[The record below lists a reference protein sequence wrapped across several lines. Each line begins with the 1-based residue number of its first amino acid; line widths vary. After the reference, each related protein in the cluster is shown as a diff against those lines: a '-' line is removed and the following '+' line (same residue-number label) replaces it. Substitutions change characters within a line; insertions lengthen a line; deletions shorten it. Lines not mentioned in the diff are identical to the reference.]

1 MGLSSYAKLSYRL
14 FKNKAHDMAAKNKA
28 LDVALEQAQMKLRPE
43 VFMSIAIMNAV
54 IGVVAGLVIAI
65 LLNFFIFPSLAS
77 GENPI
82 VIPSVIGYIL
92 WIFPILFPIAAY
104 AITLN
109 SPQSRLKTRAKE
121 IEKNLPYAVNYMA
134 AMSAANVSPSVIFR
148 GLSRQDIYGEI
159 KNEAAMIARD
169 IDMFGKD
176 LLKALH
182 RAMVRCPSSKFQEFL
197 QGIITTSTS
206 GGSLKVY
213 FMTKGDQFMKE
224 NRVEQLSTMETLGV
238 MAESFVT
245 VVVAAPL
252 FLLVMMSVM
261 AMMGGAGGTSFLYLI
276 VFVMIPVCQF
286 AFIVLLYGM

>member
-1 MGLSSYAKLSYRL
+1 MALSGYAKFGYKL
-14 FKNKAHDMAAKNKA
+14 FKNKARDMAGKNKA
-28 LDVALEQAQMKLRPE
+28 LNVALEQAHINVQPE
-43 VFMSIAIMNAV
+43 VYISIAFMNV
-54 IGVVAGLVIAI
+54 LIGVIVGLVIAI
-65 LLNFFIFPSLAS
+65 LLNLIVFPALAS
-77 GENPI
+77 GANPI
-82 VIPSVIGYIL
+82 EVPAFLGIIL
-92 WIFPILFPIAAY
+92 WILPVILPVAAY
-104 AITLN
+104 GLTLS
-109 SPQSRLKTRAKE
+109 SPHTKLKSRAKE

-134 AMSAANVSPSVIFR
+134 AMSAANVSPTVIFR
-148 GLSRQDIYGEI
+148 GLSRQEIYGEVR
-159 KNEAAMIARD
+159 NEAALIARD

-182 RAMVRCPSSKFQEFL
+182 LAMVRCPSSKFQEFL

-224 NRVEQLSTMETLGV
+224 NRIEQLSTMETLGV

-261 AMMGGAGGTSFLYLI
+261 AMMGGEGGASFLYLI
-276 VFVMIPVCQF
+276 VFIMLPICQF

>member
-1 MGLSSYAKLSYRL
+1 MGSYAKMSYKL
-14 FKNKAHDMAAKNKA
+14 FHNNAQNIAAKNKT
-28 LDVALEQAQMKLRPE
+28 LDISLEQAQIKVRPE
-43 VFMSIAIMNAV
+43 VYISIAIMNAV
-54 IGVVAGLVIAI
+54 VGVIVGLLIAI
-65 LLNFFIFPSLAS
+65 LLNFIIFPALAS
-77 GENPI
+77 GANPI
-82 VIPSVIGYIL
+82 VVPSFIGIIL
-92 WIFPILFPIAAY
+92 WILPVLLPVAAY
-104 AITLN
+104 GLTL
-109 SPQSRLKTRAKE
+109 STPSTRLKARAKD

-134 AMSAANVSPSVIFR
+134 AMSSANVSPTVIFR
-148 GLSRQDIYGEI
+148 GLSRQEIYGEVR
-159 KNEAAMIARD
+159 NEASLIARD
-169 IDMFGKD
+169 VDMFGKD

-252 FLLVMMSVM
+252 FLLIMMSVM

-276 VFVMIPVCQF
+276 VFIMIPICQF

>member
-1 MGLSSYAKLSYRL
+1 
-14 FKNKAHDMAAKNKA
+14 MAAKNKA
-28 LDVALEQAQMKLRPE
+28 LDVSLEQAQMKLRPE
-43 VFMSIAIMNAV
+43 VFISIALMNV
-54 IGVVAGLVIAI
+54 LVGIIVGLVIAI
-65 LLNFFIFPSLAS
+65 LLNLVVFPAMAT
-77 GENPI
+77 GPNPI
-82 VIPSVIGYIL
+82 VVPIAIGILLWALPVI
-92 WIFPILFPIAAY
+92 FPIAAY
-104 AITLN
+104 GLTITQ
-109 SPQSRLKTRAKE
+109 PHSRLKSRAKE
-121 IEKNLPYAVNYMA
+121 IDKNLPYAVNYMA
-134 AMSAANVSPSVIFR
+134 AMSAANVSPTVIFR
-148 GLSRQDIYGEI
+148 GLSRQEIYGEVR
-159 KNEAAMIARD
+159 NEAGMIARD

-252 FLLVMMSVM
+252 FLLIMMSVM
-261 AMMGGAGGTSFLYLI
+261 AMMGGAGGASFLYLI
-276 VFVMIPVCQF
+276 VFIMIPVCQF

>member
-1 MGLSSYAKLSYRL
+1 MALSGYAKLGYKL
-14 FKNKAHDMAAKNKA
+14 FRNKARDMAAKNKA
-28 LDVALEQAQMKLRPE
+28 LNVALEQAHINVQPE
-43 VFMSIAIMNAV
+43 VYISIALLNV
-54 IGVVAGLVIAI
+54 LIGVIVGLVIAI
-65 LLNFFIFPSLAS
+65 LLNLIVFPALAS
-77 GENPI
+77 GPNPI
-82 VIPSVIGYIL
+82 EVPAFIGIIL
-92 WIFPILFPIAAY
+92 WILPVILPIAAY
-104 AITLN
+104 GLTLN
-109 SPQSRLKTRAKE
+109 SPHSKLKSRAKD
-121 IEKNLPYAVNYMA
+121 IDKNLPYAVNYMA
-134 AMSAANVSPSVIFR
+134 AMSAANVTPTVIFR
-148 GLSRQDIYGEI
+148 GLSRQEIYGEVR
-159 KNEAAMIARD
+159 KEAALIARD

-182 RAMVRCPSSKFQEFL
+182 LAMVRCPSSKFQEFL

-224 NRVEQLSTMETLGV
+224 NRIEQLSTMETLGV

-261 AMMGGAGGTSFLYLI
+261 AMMGGEGGAEFLYLI
-276 VFVMIPVCQF
+276 VFIMLPICQF

>member
-1 MGLSSYAKLSYRL
+1 
-14 FKNKAHDMAAKNKA
+14 MAANNKA
-28 LDVALEQAQMKLRPE
+28 LDVALEQAHMKLRPE
-43 VFMSIAIMNAV
+43 VFYSIALMNVVVGV
-54 IGVVAGLVIAI
+54 IVGLLVAIV
-65 LLNFFIFPSLAS
+65 LNFILFPALAN
-77 GENPI
+77 GAKPI
-82 VIPSVIGYIL
+82 VVPEMIGYIL
-92 WIFPILFPIAAY
+92 WILPVIIPIAAFGL
-104 AITLN
+104 TLS
-109 SPQSRLKTRAKE
+109 SPQTRLKGRAKD
-121 IEKNLPYAVNYMA
+121 IDKNLPYAVNYMA
-134 AMSAANVSPSVIFR
+134 AMSAANVSPTVIFR
-148 GLSRQDIYGEI
+148 GLSRQDIYGEV
-159 KNEAAMIARD
+159 KNEAGMIARD

-182 RAMVRCPSSKFQEFL
+182 RAMVRCPSTKFQEFL

-213 FMTKGDQFMKE
+213 FMTKGDQYMKD

-252 FLLVMMSVM
+252 FLLIMMSVM

-276 VFVMIPVCQF
+276 VFLMIPICQF

>member
-1 MGLSSYAKLSYRL
+1 MALSSYGKISYRL
-14 FKNKAHDMAAKNKA
+14 FKNKARDMAAKNKT
-28 LDVALEQAQMKLRPE
+28 LDVALEQAHINVRPE
-43 VFMSIAIMNAV
+43 VYISIAIMNAV
-54 IGVVAGLVIAI
+54 VGLIVGLLIAL
-65 LLNFFIFPSLAS
+65 LLNLIVFPSLAS
-77 GENPI
+77 GPNP
-82 VIPSVIGYIL
+82 VEVPAAIGILL
-92 WIFPILFPIAAY
+92 WILPILLPVGAY
-104 AITLN
+104 ALTLN
-109 SPQSRLKTRAKE
+109 SPHSKLKTRAKE

-134 AMSAANVSPSVIFR
+134 AMSAANVSPTVIFR
-148 GLSRQDIYGEI
+148 GLSRQDIYGEV
-159 KNEAAMIARD
+159 KNEAALIARD

-252 FLLVMMSVM
+252 FLLIMMSVM

-276 VFVMIPVCQF
+276 VFIMIPICQF

>member
-1 MGLSSYAKLSYRL
+1 MALSGYAKLGYKIFR
-14 FKNKAHDMAAKNKA
+14 NKARDMAGKNKA
-28 LDVALEQAQMKLRPE
+28 LNVALEQAHINVQPE
-43 VFMSIAIMNAV
+43 VYISIALLNVLMGV
-54 IGVVAGLVIAI
+54 IVGLVIAI
-65 LLNFFIFPSLAS
+65 LLNLIVFPALAS
-77 GENPI
+77 GSNPVVVPPI
-82 VIPSVIGYIL
+82 FGIIL
-92 WIFPILFPIAAY
+92 WILPVIIPVAAY
-104 AITLN
+104 GLTLS
-109 SPQSRLKTRAKE
+109 SPHTKLKSRAKD
-121 IEKNLPYAVNYMA
+121 IEKNLPYAVNFMA
-134 AMSAANVSPSVIFR
+134 AMSAANVSPTVIFR
-148 GLSRQDIYGEI
+148 GLSRQEIYGEVR
-159 KNEAAMIARD
+159 NEAALIARD
-169 IDMFGKD
+169 IDMFGTD

-182 RAMVRCPSSKFQEFL
+182 LAMVRCPSSKFQEFL

-252 FLLVMMSVM
+252 FLLIMMSVM

-276 VFVMIPVCQF
+276 VFIMIPICQF